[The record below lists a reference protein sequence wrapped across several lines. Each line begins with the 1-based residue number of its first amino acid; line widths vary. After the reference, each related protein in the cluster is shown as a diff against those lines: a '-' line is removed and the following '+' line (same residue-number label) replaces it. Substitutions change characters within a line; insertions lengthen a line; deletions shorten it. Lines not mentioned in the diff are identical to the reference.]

1 MSGPHVEYYSYS
13 FFLENLI
20 GDQYPPFTKTEY
32 YPISGDEEPPCA
44 ATENWVR
51 LDKSYGLYF
60 SCWDALKLEIYFEE
74 AKNAAIPDDIG
85 QLLGSK
91 GFVADKNAYVL
102 EIDKDNALQ
111 MINTLCIEF
120 PKLK

>member
-85 QLLGSK
+85 E
-91 GFVADKNAYVL
+91 ARVL
-102 EIDKDNALQ
+102 SPTK
-111 MINTLCIEF
+111 MHTY
-120 PKLK
+120 LKSTKTMHYR